1 MENIEKVVF
10 TPPGPGQ
17 KVWVNNL
24 QCPSCCMEPM
34 VIDESGEETSHVGS
48 CEKGIKFREFLIEY
62 FSQVGSISQ
71 VVVRINLEMMATSA
85 LVTYASVAGAT
96 RAVIFLNGECIPGTR
111 RRIAVKPFS
120 CLGPLKFPVKV
131 GARERYCI
139 NLANS
144 LFPFGTW
151 SSSVVHVQVICVAR
165 DSPSG
170 LWSADI
176 ETTVLLVINKSI
188 AVLLPAGKL
197 EVKASGRSVCNHK
210 EKADAIHY
218 ARKDSKSKALVS
230 AFEKITVAVTSRNH
244 DTLTQ
249 MEKTKCF
256 IPFVSHGAEDHDDE
270 ENDVHNQSSV
280 NVLSLPSKQDVREDL
295 VNESNI

>member
-24 QCPSCCMEPM
+24 VCPSCCMEP
-34 VIDESGEETSHVGS
+34 VIIDESGEETSHVGS
-48 CEKGIKFREFLIEY
+48 CEKGIKFREFLIDF
-62 FSQVGSISQ
+62 FSQVGSISE
-71 VVVRINLEMMATSA
+71 VVVRINLEMVATSA
-85 LVTYASVAGAT
+85 LVTYASVAGAS
-96 RAVIFLNGECIPGTR
+96 RAVTFLDGECIPGSR

-120 CLGPLKFPVKV
+120 CSGPLKFPVKV
-131 GARERYCI
+131 GARERYCT

-151 SSSVVHVQVICVAR
+151 SSSVISVQVICVAR
-165 DSPSG
+165 DSASE

-176 ETTVLLVINKSI
+176 ETTVLLVIKKGT

-197 EVKASGRSVCNHK
+197 EVRASGRSICKHK

-218 ARKDSKSKALVS
+218 ARKDSKSKALVC
-230 AFEKITVAVTSRNH
+230 AFEKITVAVTSRSH

-249 MEKTKCF
+249 MEKTKCL
-256 IPFVSHGAEDHDDE
+256 IPFVLHGADHDDE
-270 ENDVHNQSSV
+270 ANDLHNH
-280 NVLSLPSKQDVREDL
+280 
-295 VNESNI
+295 